1 MLKHSIILFLVVIG
15 LAACKT
21 LDEDY
26 STEIFEKINER
37 AQGGG
42 S

>member
-1 MLKHSIILFLVVIG
+1 MLKHSIIIFLVVIG

-26 STEIFEKINER
+26 STDIFEEINNN
-37 AQGGG
+37 AAGG
-42 S
+42 